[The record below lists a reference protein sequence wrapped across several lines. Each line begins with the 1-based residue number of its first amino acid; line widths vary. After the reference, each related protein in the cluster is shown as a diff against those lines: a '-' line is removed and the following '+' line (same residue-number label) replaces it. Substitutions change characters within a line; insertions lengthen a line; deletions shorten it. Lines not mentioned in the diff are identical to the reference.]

1 MEIIGSGLLIFI
13 QIYLYIILGRII
25 LSWFQ
30 GQFYRYPILRQIFS
44 FCFVLTEPLMAPLRR
59 IVPPVRLG
67 MGYMDLSALILW
79 MLLLVVRQLVGRL
92 FF

>member
-1 MEIIGSGLLIFI
+1 MIFI
-13 QIYLYIILGRII
+13 QIYLYVILGRII

-30 GQFYRYPILRQIFS
+30 GSFSRYPLLYHVFR
-44 FCFVLTEPLMAPLRR
+44 FCNVLTEPLMAPLRR

-67 MGYMDLSALILW
+67 MGYMDLSPIILW
-79 MLLLVVRQLVGRL
+79 MLLLAVRQLVLRL

>member
-1 MEIIGSGLLIFI
+1 
-13 QIYLYIILGRII
+13 
-25 LSWFQ
+25 
-30 GQFYRYPILRQIFS
+30 
-44 FCFVLTEPLMAPLRR
+44 VLTEPLMAPLRR

>member
-1 MEIIGSGLLIFI
+1 MIFI
-13 QIYLYIILGRII
+13 QIYLYVILGRII

-30 GQFYRYPILRQIFS
+30 GWFYRYPFLQQIFR

-67 MGYMDLSALILW
+67 MGYMDLSPLILW
-79 MLLLVVRQLVGRL
+79 ILLLVVRELVGRL

>member
-1 MEIIGSGLLIFI
+1 MIFI
-13 QIYLYIILGRII
+13 QIYLYVILGRIL

-30 GQFYRYPILRQIFS
+30 GSFYRYPLLYQVFR
-44 FCFVLTEPLMAPLRR
+44 FCNMLTEPLMAPLRR

-67 MGYMDLSALILW
+67 MGYMDLSPIVLW
-79 MLLLVVRQLVGRL
+79 MLLLAVRQLVVRL

>member
-1 MEIIGSGLLIFI
+1 M
-13 QIYLYIILGRII
+13 YLYIILGRII